1 MKDLTKIH
9 YLKKGTRKN
18 IPFDGDFRILF
29 INGIGSSIRQK
40 IGWYDENLSKWY
52 LKDGQTEVHPFGW
65 AYLIKWIPENNLQVK
80 D

>member
-29 INGIGSSIRQK
+29 IPGLGTSMTSAK
-40 IGWYDENLSKWY
+40 GWYDENFKRWY
-52 LKDGQTEVHPFGW
+52 LTDDVTEVHPLGW
-65 AYLIKWIPENNLQVK
+65 AYLIKWIPESN
-80 D
+80 